1 MRACH
6 VCRYRGGWTSDGL
19 VKWKVDPQHTLL
31 EAYGECNLSFM
42 EPGECAKWFID
53 ESAGFDFD
61 KRQDN
66 SYPCLEID
74 NSDPKEPWGY

>member
-1 MRACH
+1 
-6 VCRYRGGWTSDGL
+6 
-19 VKWKVDPQHTLL
+19 
-31 EAYGECNLSFM
+31 M

-66 SYPCLEID
+66 SYPCLDVD